1 MFHAEKYAPHVG
13 AKYAVEDFAGVCDA
27 RSRFSANPCV
37 VKGEVESTEAFD
49 RSPDQCRDF
58 FLAGHIRTYKQA
70 LAASFLHKCDR
81 LRPLS
86 LSATRDDDV
95 GALLGKSDRRC
106 SPNSRGSTGDQHDFS
121 FK

>member
-13 AKYAVEDFAGVCDA
+13 AKYAVEDFARVCDA
-27 RSRFSANPCV
+27 RTRFSASPCV
-37 VKGEVESTEAFD
+37 VEGEVERAETFD
-49 RSPDQCRDF
+49 RPPDQCRNF
-58 FLAGHIRTYKQA
+58 FLAGHICTYKQA

-81 LRPLS
+81 LRALS
-86 LSATRDDDV
+86 LSATGDDDV
-95 GALLGKSDRRC
+95 CVLPGKSVRRR